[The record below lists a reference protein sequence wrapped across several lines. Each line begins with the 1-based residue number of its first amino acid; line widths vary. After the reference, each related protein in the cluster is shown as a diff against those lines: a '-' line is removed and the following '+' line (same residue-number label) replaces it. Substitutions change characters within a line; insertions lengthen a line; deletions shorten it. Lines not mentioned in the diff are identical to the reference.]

1 MELTPWVFGAFFA
14 AGLTFLLF
22 SIFFG
27 EAADLSDGGDA
38 GAALS
43 GDAAELQNLGC
54 TAISAFLVGFGS
66 IGLLG
71 TLAGW
76 SLIVSIL
83 GGIAMGLLFGRLTQ
97 TVMRF
102 VLRQQSSDLLTTESL
117 IGTQAR
123 ITVDTPAGQTGEA
136 LVEGDSFIKYAVRAA
151 NDEIAL
157 KKGDYVEIVN
167 VENGRIYVKKKRT
180 GAED

>member
-27 EAADLSDGGDA
+27 EAADLGDA

-66 IGLLG
+66 LGLLG

-76 SLIVSIL
+76 PLLLSIL
-83 GGIAMGLLFGRLTQ
+83 GGALLGVFFGRMTQ
-97 TVMRF
+97 VVLRF

-151 NDEIAL
+151 SDEIAL

-167 VENGRIYVKKKRT
+167 VENGRIYVKKKRM
-180 GAED
+180 GIEE

>member
-1 MELTPWVFGAFFA
+1 MELAPWVFGAFFA

-27 EAADLSDGGDA
+27 EAADLSDA

-66 IGLLG
+66 LGLLG

-76 SLIVSIL
+76 NLIVSIL
-83 GGIAMGLLFGRLTQ
+83 GGIAMGLLFGRITR